1 MIRVLIVDDHP
12 VVRRGLREILADER
26 NIEVSETADPH
37 EALGLIREQSWSLVV
52 LDIDLPGKG
61 GLELLKDVRRE
72 RPRLPVLILSV
83 YPEEQFALRTLR
95 AGASGYLSKDSAP
108 EDLVKV
114 VRKILRGEKYFGE
127 RVVEQLLSNPNDKA
141 TTAYPHELL
150 SDREFQVLRL
160 FGSGLAVKEIAQE
173 LSLSRP
179 TVSTYRAR
187 ILEKMRMQTTAELVR
202 YAVQNRLVNQ

>member
-12 VVRRGLREILADER
+12 VVRRGLRELLADER
-26 NIEVSETADPH
+26 NIEVAETADPH

-61 GLELLKDVRRE
+61 GLELLKDARRE

-108 EDLVKV
+108 EDLVKA

-127 RVVEQLLSNPNDKA
+127 RVVEQLLSHPNDKA
-141 TTAYPHELL
+141 ATAYPHELL

-160 FGSGLAVKEIAQE
+160 FGSGRTVKEIAHE

-202 YAVQNRLVNQ
+202 YAVQNRLAKP